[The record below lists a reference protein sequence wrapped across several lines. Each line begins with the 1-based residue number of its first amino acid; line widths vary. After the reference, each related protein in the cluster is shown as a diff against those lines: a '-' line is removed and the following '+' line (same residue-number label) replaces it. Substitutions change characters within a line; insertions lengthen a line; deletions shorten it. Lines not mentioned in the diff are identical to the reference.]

1 LRSYRFNGLIVPEKL
16 VAHEGVGMRKPIVL
30 VVDDDEGIV
39 KLLRI
44 VVEMWGGEVYVAMNG
59 LEALAYLHGITPDL
73 IMLDIMMP
81 GLNGIELCGLMR
93 KHDNAK
99 DAYILVM
106 SAHGSMDNVGNVLD
120 AGASDFWWKPM
131 GHDWMGKLRNL
142 LKQVIEEQSI
152 KPKKDADNNSA

>member
-1 LRSYRFNGLIVPEKL
+1 
-16 VAHEGVGMRKPIVL
+16 MRKPIVL
-30 VVDDDEGIV
+30 VVDDDEGIA

-59 LEALAYLHGITPDL
+59 LEAIAYVQGIEPDL

-81 GLNGIELCGLMR
+81 GINGIEVCGLLR
-93 KHDNAK
+93 KYENSK

-106 SAHGSMDNVGNVLD
+106 SAHGSVDNVGDVLN

-142 LKQVIEEQSI
+142 LKQLIEENPT
-152 KPKKDADNNSA
+152 KPKKDSDNNSE